1 MQVNQMNCQNTFA
14 GEKQEAQLK
23 GMEALTA
30 LNAAIKPYT
39 TSSSLVRKSLLRD
52 THQIIDKSPVKLG
65 SSPVLLAAWLSLR
78 TYI

>member
-1 MQVNQMNCQNTFA
+1 MNCQNTFA

-30 LNAAIKPYT
+30 LNASVKPYT

-52 THQIIDKSPVKLG
+52 IHQIINRSPIKLG
-65 SSPVLLAAWLSLR
+65 SAPVLLTAWLSLR